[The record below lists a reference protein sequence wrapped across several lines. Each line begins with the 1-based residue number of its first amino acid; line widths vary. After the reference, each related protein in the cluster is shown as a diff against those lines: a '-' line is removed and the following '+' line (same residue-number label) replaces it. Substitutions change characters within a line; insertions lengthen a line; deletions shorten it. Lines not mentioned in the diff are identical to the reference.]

1 MLPPRGHQSAYRL
14 NQRRTERRAFFIQA
28 ALGFP
33 LNTPPPRD
41 ERSLTVRGP
50 FLFRARFAARLRSR
64 LEQIFCVL
72 LRLSERSRTIEVRV
86 TTLSAQNLRKIF
98 RSMLR
103 DCVYLIDSMPTFNNL
118 VAVIC
123 SVLHRTFCAVIRRG
137 RYRISPK
144 RGWARC
150 NRRFIRFKFGSL
162 PFLCGFLQ
170 SENKRI
176 ESINTRICLQ
186 TVRVFSYSLF
196 SVFP

>member
-33 LNTPPPRD
+33 LNTPLPRD

-86 TTLSAQNLRKIF
+86 TTLSAQNLHKIF

-103 DCVYLIDSMPTFNNL
+103 DYVYLIGSMPTL
-118 VAVIC
+118 IIW
-123 SVLHRTFCAVIRRG
+123 LR
-137 RYRISPK
+137 
-144 RGWARC
+144 
-150 NRRFIRFKFGSL
+150 
-162 PFLCGFLQ
+162 
-170 SENKRI
+170 
-176 ESINTRICLQ
+176 
-186 TVRVFSYSLF
+186 
-196 SVFP
+196 

>member
-1 MLPPRGHQSAYRL
+1 MRIKHRYPTMLPPRGHHFAYHSNQYRL
-14 NQRRTERRAFFIQA
+14 QA
-28 ALGFP
+28 TACKRYFHMSGEMVP
-33 LNTPPPRD
+33 RGTPPPRD
-41 ERSLTVRGP
+41 ERSLTIRDP

-86 TTLSAQNLRKIF
+86 TTLSAQKLHKIF

-103 DCVYLIDSMPTFNNL
+103 DYVYLIDSMPTFNNL

-137 RYRISPK
+137 HYRISPK

-150 NRRFIRFKFGSL
+150 NRRFIRFKFESL
-162 PFLCGFLQ
+162 LFYADSCNP
-170 SENKRI
+170 K
-176 ESINTRICLQ
+176 INASNL
-186 TVRVFSYSLF
+186 
-196 SVFP
+196 